1 MTDKSLRVVA
11 RIKAKADKVDEVR
24 ALLTGLIEP
33 TRAESGCV
41 SYELLQNQEDP
52 TDFTFVEE
60 WTSQSDFDAHFETDH
75 MKDALPRVPDLA
87 SEAPDI
93 RTYKVVG

>member
-11 RIKAKADKVDEVR
+11 RVKAKADKAEEVR
-24 ALLTGLIEP
+24 SLLTGLIEP
-33 TRAESGCV
+33 TRSESGCV
-41 SYELLQNQEDP
+41 SYELLQNHDDP

-60 WTSQSDFDAHFETDH
+60 WTGRSAFDAHLETEH
-75 MKDALPRVPDLA
+75 FQNVKSKVIDLLD
-87 SEAPDI
+87 EAPDI